1 MPWLRVVGLKAV
13 KIKTSFSQLNTGEA
27 SDEENLE
34 TERNGGDRDQSLS
47 CLQVLNLP
55 PARTLNP
62 QVDNAVLDAPPKI
75 LENLVSSKS
84 QHQILNLKPSS
95 AAVPISFSN
104 SKPALIEIQHS
115 HDLEKS
121 FVTNGGI
128 LGNNGFEENVEFK
141 SFPIPKGLD
150 KSLESQTKDKD
161 EKSSL
166 GEIQTI
172 LVELGTTDL
181 SRVFSNYDIEM
192 EISPNLAEDYPN
204 EKIRSLRSW
213 K

>member
-1 MPWLRVVGLKAV
+1 M
-13 KIKTSFSQLNTGEA
+13 
-27 SDEENLE
+27 
-34 TERNGGDRDQSLS
+34 
-47 CLQVLNLP
+47 
-55 PARTLNP
+55 
-62 QVDNAVLDAPPKI
+62 
-75 LENLVSSKS
+75 
-84 QHQILNLKPSS
+84 
-95 AAVPISFSN
+95 
-104 SKPALIEIQHS
+104 
-115 HDLEKS
+115 
-121 FVTNGGI
+121 
-128 LGNNGFEENVEFK
+128 GNNGFEENVEFK